1 MDEETST
8 IKQRIDNEREQLGR
22 NLDEIE
28 DRVKKAT
35 DLKTHFDRNTPWI
48 LGGAVAGGFLL
59 SRLFHKSS
67 ASGHIPRREANATER
82 NMSPANPRSPSHL
95 SRLSE
100 TLDDIF
106 EGLVGVVSNKMHSFV
121 ADAVPGFGEQ
131 YDAIERQRGRASG
144 VR

>member
-67 ASGHIPRREANATER
+67 ASGHPPRGEANATER
-82 NMSPANPRSPSHL
+82 NSSSPNPRSPSHL

-121 ADAVPGFGEQ
+121 AGAVPGFGEE